1 MNDSENNLLRT
12 EYVGQSAELQE
23 TGFLVKK
30 FLQKGFDSLS
40 PEEMASTLINPSFG
54 PDFKKSTGIFFF
66 FVKRGLSFENL
77 LCDCPRMRWDH
88 FFDTEFLQWIKMIG
102 IDWASKYQATVVDK

>member
-54 PDFKKSTGIFFF
+54 PDFKKSTGTFFF
-66 FVKRGLSFENL
+66 FVNWQLFFENL
-77 LCDCPRMRWDH
+77 LCQGTGTRWDH
-88 FFDTEFLQWIKMIG
+88 FFDTELLQWIKT
-102 IDWASKYQATVVDK
+102 DRH